1 MSCVHEIF
9 TVTMKMI
16 MTNNNNTQAS
26 SSKPYYQLQWACY
39 VNTLIAVDHIFII
52 RIPPVLFI
60 SKKLFVWFNLLNY
73 HYCFF
78 VYFTQLGILKF
89 FMPSMAWDQTYLQ
102 KEMFRDSGIA
112 ILETVSINCIID
124 QPMKCWQSTK
134 PAQMFEKS
142 VPWKEEELTLLT
154 EIISSWEGHNY
165 NRV

>member
-1 MSCVHEIF
+1 MSCVHKIF

-16 MTNNNNTQAS
+16 MTNDNNTQAS

-39 VNTLIAVDHIFII
+39 VNTLIAIDYIFII

-78 VYFTQLGILKF
+78 VYFTQLWILKF

-112 ILETVSINCIID
+112 ILETEY
-124 QPMKCWQSTK
+124 K
-134 PAQMFEKS
+134 
-142 VPWKEEELTLLT
+142 L
-154 EIISSWEGHNY
+154 Y
-165 NRV
+165 NRPTNEMLAVD